1 MRQEMHLE
9 GRTIWWRSWWAG
21 QGWVASATLPSRPQ
35 ITTHGGFEQTLGYDA
50 VLKYRQ
56 LSAKMPAVIVI

>member
-9 GRTIWWRSWWAG
+9 GRTIWWAE
-21 QGWVASATLPSRPQ
+21 QGGVTTLPSLPQ
-35 ITTHGGFEQTLGYDA
+35 ITTHGWFEQTLGYDA